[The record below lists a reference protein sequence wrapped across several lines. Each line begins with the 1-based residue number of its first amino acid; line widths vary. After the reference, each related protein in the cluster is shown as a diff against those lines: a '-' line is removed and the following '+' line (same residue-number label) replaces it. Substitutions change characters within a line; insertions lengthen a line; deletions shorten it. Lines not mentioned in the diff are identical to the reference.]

1 MRTLAHG
8 VDARLPSPP
17 MELSW
22 LDIAIIV
29 AFFVV
34 SLGIGLWY
42 RGKASESFVEYFASG
57 RSLPWWIAGTSM
69 VATTFA
75 ADTPLAV
82 TGLIAENGL
91 AGNWFW
97 WSFAFGGMLT
107 VFVFAKLWRRAEVLT
122 DVELI
127 ELRYAGKPAAFLRG
141 FRAIYVAVIVN
152 SIVIGWVTQAMVQV
166 LRQTLLTDLEPGSN
180 GDFWLVVGM
189 LGVTG
194 VYSVIS
200 GMWGVAITDVV
211 QFILAMIGCI
221 IFAFVAV
228 DHVGGV
234 DALRERAIQNFGG
247 TQLFDFVPDFS
258 QATWMPFGVFL
269 ALVLGQWWATWYP
282 GAEPGGGGYIVQRM
296 ASCKDERHAVKA
308 TLLFQLAHYCVRPWP
323 WILVAFAALALH
335 PELRTWA
342 TDGNKDTDPGVG
354 FPMLIREL
362 APSGLRGL
370 LLVTFFAAFMSTIST
385 QMNWGASYLVNDVYK
400 RFLNRGADDKQLVRV
415 SKLASAIVLVLG
427 GVAAWIMIVQ
437 KVSVQSAWT
446 LLAALGAGVGAVFIL
461 RWFWW
466 RINAWTE
473 IVAMIG
479 SVAFYF
485 LVVAWRESVESD
497 LPASEKMPDQYTALI
512 VAISTMALWLV
523 ATFVTKPAPQATLVA
538 FFKKVRPDGPG
549 WSPIAR
555 LTPLTKTDG
564 TLGLSIVCSILG
576 TVAVWLTLPGIG
588 AVIFGEWGKA
598 FACLAGAAAAIAVL
612 LRLLPRLQ
620 PRA

>member
-1 MRTLAHG
+1 
-8 VDARLPSPP
+8 
-17 MELSW
+17 MELST
-22 LDIAIIV
+22 LDVAILV
-29 AFFVV
+29 AFFAV
-34 SLGIGLWY
+34 SLGIGLGF
-42 RGKASESFVEYFASG
+42 RKRAGSSFVEYFASG

-97 WSFAFGGMLT
+97 WAFAFGGMLT

-127 ELRYAGKPAAFLRG
+127 EVRYSGWGAAFLRG
-141 FRAIYVAVIVN
+141 FRALYVAVIVN
-152 SIVIGWVTQAMVQV
+152 SIVIGWVTQAMVKV
-166 LRQTLLTDLEPGSN
+166 LRQTVLAGAPAGGEQDL
-180 GDFWLVVGM
+180 WLVVG
-189 LGVTG
+189 LLSLTG
-194 VYSVIS
+194 IYSVMA

-211 QFILAMIGCI
+211 QFVLAMAGCI
-221 IFAFVAV
+221 AFAWIAV
-228 DHVGGV
+228 DHVGGTE
-234 DALRERAIQNFGG
+234 ALRQRAIENFGG
-247 TQLFDFVPDFS
+247 SQLFDFVPDFS
-258 QATWMPFGVFL
+258 QAAWMPLGVFL

-308 TLLFQLAHYCVRPWP
+308 TLLFQLAHYCLRPWP
-323 WILVAFAALALH
+323 WILVAFAAMALH
-335 PELRTWA
+335 PELRQWA
-342 TDGNKDTDPGVG
+342 TDGDPKTDPGEG

-385 QMNWGASYLVNDVYK
+385 QMNWGASYLVNDVYR
-400 RFLNRGADDKQLVRV
+400 RFLRPDAGDRQLVA
-415 SKLASAIVLVLG
+415 ASRWLSAVVLMLG
-427 GVAAWIMIVQ
+427 GVAAWIMIA
-437 KVSVQSAWT
+437 KGVSVQAAWS

-473 IVAMIG
+473 ITAMVGSVGLYLLVQWWLGETEAHLPQVQKTPEQYVALLVASGTMILWLAATFLAPRVPQHVL
-479 SVAFYF
+479 VAFY
-485 LVVAWRESVESD
+485 R
-497 LPASEKMPDQYTALI
+497 
-512 VAISTMALWLV
+512 
-523 ATFVTKPAPQATLVA
+523 
-538 FFKKVRPDGPG
+538 KVRPDGPG
-549 WSPIAR
+549 WGPIAR
-555 LTPLTKTDG
+555 LAPDARPDG
-564 TLGLSIVCSILG
+564 TLGASILCAVLG
-576 TVAVWLTLPGIG
+576 TVAIWLTLPGLG
-588 AVIFGEWGKA
+588 AVIFGEWAKA
-598 FACLAGAAAAIAVL
+598 TMCLLGAAAAVAAV

>member
-1 MRTLAHG
+1 
-8 VDARLPSPP
+8 
-17 MELSW
+17 MELSG
-22 LDIAIIV
+22 LDLTIII

-34 SLGIGLWY
+34 SLGIGLMY
-42 RGKASESFVEYFASG
+42 RSKASESFVEYFASG

-97 WSFAFGGMLT
+97 WAFAFGGMLT

-122 DVELI
+122 DVELV

-189 LGVTG
+189 LGITG
-194 VYSVIS
+194 IYSVIS

-211 QFILAMIGCI
+211 QFVLAMVGCI
-221 IFAFVAV
+221 VFAFVAV
-228 DHVGGV
+228 DHVGGTE
-234 DALRERAIQNFGG
+234 ALRERAIQNFGG

-258 QATWMPFGVFL
+258 QAAWMPLGVFL

-296 ASCKDERHAVKA
+296 AACKDEGHAVKA
-308 TLLFQLAHYCVRPWP
+308 TLLFQLAHYCLRPWP

-342 TDGNKDTDPGVG
+342 TDGNKDTDPGLG

-362 APSGLRGL
+362 APPGLRGL

-400 RFLNRGADDKQLVRV
+400 RFWNRSADDRQLVRA
-415 SKLASAIVLVLG
+415 SKLASTMVLVLG
-427 GVAAWIMIVQ
+427 GAAAWIMIVQ
-437 KVSVQSAWT
+437 RVSVQSAWT

-466 RINAWTE
+466 RINAWSE
-473 IVAMIG
+473 IVAMLG
-479 SVAFYF
+479 SIALYL

-497 LPASEKMPDQYTALI
+497 LPASEKMPEQYTALI
-512 VAISTMALWLV
+512 VAFGTMALWLV
-523 ATFVTKPAPQATLVA
+523 ATLVTKPAPQATLIS
-538 FFKKVRPDGPG
+538 FYRKVRPDGPG
-549 WSPIAR
+549 WSPIAA
-555 LTPLTKTDG
+555 LTPETKPDG
-564 TLGLSIVCSILG
+564 TLGMSLACAVIG
-576 TVAVWLTLPGIG
+576 TAAIWLTLPGIG

-598 FACLAGAAAAIAVL
+598 FGCLFGAAASIAIL
-612 LRLLPRLQ
+612 LRMLPRLQ